1 MLKGVKM
8 SSKLIQNLI
17 EYAKN
22 HLSLDSRDEFYIR
35 NRLLES
41 LKIEEFKET
50 KADSV
55 SDLKN
60 PETVILPLVEYALK
74 KELITE
80 AESEYFAFKL
90 LDLVSLRPSEVIRRF
105 QNEYEKTPLAAFSWL
120 YDYNVKNDYVRSTK
134 IVKNIGWIAEETK
147 GKLEITI
154 NLSKPEIQHSEVK
167 AAAKKKAGYPKC
179 VICPEN
185 EGYAGH
191 GTYRQNLRGIPLLLG
206 GEDYF
211 WQFSPYAYFNHHG
224 IAISYE
230 HKPMRV
236 DLNTAKKLFDFV
248 DFIPAY
254 FIGSNAGI
262 PRVGGS
268 ILAHDH
274 YQGGFHPMP
283 LNNAST
289 RLLLSSEK
297 YQKTEIFIPEWYNS
311 LIRLKGKVR
320 EEIESLAGEII
331 TTWENYDDYEN
342 EIIAFTD
349 EGHNGFSVIARK
361 EKDEYI
367 LDIILRNNRTS
378 AEYPDGIFHAHP
390 EYHHIKSEGIGLVE
404 ASGFFVLP
412 PRLLRQL
419 GYVEAVLTGEIENPD
434 FAGDLE
440 SFRDM
445 TRDLVSRYGKNN
457 SKVAAQTY
465 IRKEIGSVCENILRN
480 IAVFK
485 DTEKGRTG
493 FMKFLESI
501 GLKEVR

>member
-1 MLKGVKM
+1 MIN
-8 SSKLIQNLI
+8 KLIQNLI
-17 EYAKN
+17 EYAKRN
-22 HLSLDSRDEFYIR
+22 LYLDSRDEFYIR
-35 NRLLES
+35 NRLLEA
-41 LKIEEFKET
+41 LKEEEFQET
-50 KADSV
+50 KGEALP
-55 SDLKN
+55 DLKN
-60 PETVILPLVEYALK
+60 PDTVILPLVDYALN

-90 LDLVSLRPSEVIRRF
+90 LDIVSLRPSEIINHF
-105 QNEYEKTPLAAFSWL
+105 QKEYKKSPLAAFSWL

-134 IVKNIGWIAEETK
+134 IAKNIGWIAEETK
-147 GKLEITI
+147 GKLEISI
-154 NLSKPEIQHSEVK
+154 NLSKPEIQHADVK

-191 GTYRQNLRGIPLLLG
+191 GTYRQNLRGIPLVLG

-211 WQFSPYAYFNHHG
+211 WQFSPYAYFHHHG

-236 DLNTAKKLFDFV
+236 DLNTPKKLFDFV
-248 DFIPAY
+248 DYIPDY

-274 YQGGFHPMP
+274 YQGGYHPMP
-283 LNNAST
+283 INNAPIGLHLT
-289 RLLLSSEK
+289 SEK
-297 YQKTEIFIPEWYNS
+297 YHKTEILIPEWYNS
-311 LIRLKGKVR
+311 LIRLKGKAR
-320 EEIESLAGEII
+320 SEIEALACDII
-331 TTWENYDDYEN
+331 AAWERYNDYEN

-349 EGHNGFSVIARK
+349 EQHNGFSVIARK
-361 EKDEYI
+361 ENDNYI

-404 ASGFFVLP
+404 ANGFFVLP
-412 PRLLRQL
+412 PRLMRQL
-419 GYVEAVLTGEIENPD
+419 GYVESVLTGKIENPD

-440 SFRDM
+440 DFRKM
-445 TRDLVSRYGKNN
+445 TEDLVHRYGNKN
-457 SKVAAQTY
+457 SVADAQEC
-465 IRKEIGSVCENILRN
+465 IRKEVARVCENILRN

-485 DTEKGRTG
+485 DTEMGRTG
-493 FMKFLESI
+493 FMRFLESI